1 METSKISKPV
11 LITIVVIVLAIIA
24 AVVYFLFFNKKP
36 PTGETDIDTSGN
48 KINWT
53 SDEFPLK
60 QGSSGTKVKEL
71 QAALNIL
78 KNNNLATD
86 GKFGAKTLAALQEGF
101 KVDSLSEAN
110 YNTYI
115 KPNITAINDFL
126 AKSHPA
132 NTGGSTSPTVINSNP
147 PANAATKG
155 YKMGDTV
162 YATIKCTGYTG
173 IVDGADS
180 MIDVVGLFNQYFNK
194 KYKFDITKPIIFAK
208 DQWVGIAEKL
218 DDSGLFVQCMKTD
231 YTRVFIPKS
240 FLYSK

>member
-11 LITIVVIVLAIIA
+11 LITIVFIVIAIIA

-36 PTGETDIDTSGN
+36 PVPESNVDNAGN

-60 QGSSGTKVKEL
+60 KGSSGTKVKEL

-86 GKFGAKTLAALQEGF
+86 GKFGEKTLAALQEGF

-132 NTGGSTSPTVINSNP
+132 NTAAATVVNNNP

-155 YKMGDTV
+155 FTMGANV
-162 YATIKCTGYTG
+162 YATIKCTGYAGVEVDQSTSKLDILG
-173 IVDGADS
+173 I
-180 MIDVVGLFNQYFNK
+180 FNNLTNKQYKNSNTP
-194 KYKFDITKPIIFAK
+194 ITYTT
-208 DQWVGIAEKL
+208 DQWIGIAEKY
-218 DDSGLFVQCMKTD
+218 DDSGQFVQCMKND
-231 YTRVFIPKS
+231 YSRVFIPKS
-240 FLYSK
+240 FIYSK

>member
-11 LITIVVIVLAIIA
+11 LITIVFIVIAIIA

-36 PTGETDIDTSGN
+36 PVPESNVDNAGN

-60 QGSSGTKVKEL
+60 KGSSGTKVKEL

-86 GKFGAKTLAALQEGF
+86 GKFGEKTLAALQEGF

-132 NTGGSTSPTVINSNP
+132 NTGGSTTVVNNNP
-147 PANAATKG
+147 PVNAATKG
-155 YKMGDTV
+155 FTMGKTV
-162 YATIKCTGYTG
+162 YANKKSTGYAG
-173 IVDGADS
+173 KVDGADS
-180 MIDVVGLFNQYFNK
+180 I
-194 KYKFDITKPIIFAK
+194 FDIGGMINQVLNKSYVLDSSQPISYAK
-208 DQWVGIAEKL
+208 DQLIGTAEKL
-218 DDSGLFVQCMKTD
+218 DASGNFVQCQRTD
-231 YTRVFIPKS
+231 FTRVFILKS
-240 FLYSK
+240 NIYSN

>member
-155 YKMGDTV
+155 FSMGENV
-162 YATIKCTGYTG
+162 YATIKCTGYKGVEVNQIT
-173 IVDGADS
+173 S
-180 MIDVVGLFNQYFNK
+180 NIDVIGFYNNIANKQYKNSNV
-194 KYKFDITKPIIFAK
+194 PIIFTK
-208 DQWVGIAEKL
+208 DQWIGVAEKY
-218 DDSGLFVQCMKTD
+218 DETGLYVQCMKND
-231 YTRVFIPKS
+231 YSRVFVPKQ